1 MAAFPIASE
10 AALDLAITEFVG
22 VPSLDGSTADLWR
35 AAEDEILRSDPRR
48 FRCMTP
54 SRYAIQSGFPAGQ
67 RRIRRAGCRCTGI

>member
-1 MAAFPIASE
+1 MAAFPITSE

-35 AAEDEILRSDPRR
+35 AADAEILGRIPA

-54 SRYAIQSGFPAGQ
+54 SRCAIESGFPAGQ
-67 RRIRRAGCRCTGI
+67 RRIRRAGYRCTGI